1 MTRKFIKDYIV
12 EYKNT
17 LDKDVSNEILKLQDL
32 VNETKSLNSKVI
44 IAGNGGSASIA
55 SHISI
60 DLTKQAKIRTV
71 NFNEANLITCFSND
85 FGYENWLVKSI
96 EYYSDRNDLI
106 ILISS
111 SGKSSNMVNAA
122 KFIKMKKM
130 KLITFTGFDI
140 DNPLKKLGDLNFW
153 VNSKSYNIIENTHQ
167 IWLTILCDSIVG
179 KREYPA

>member
-1 MTRKFIKDYIV
+1 MPK
-12 EYKNT
+12 KN
-17 LDKDVSNEILKLQDL
+17 KIIL
-32 VNETKSLNSKVI
+32 
-44 IAGNGGSASIA
+44 AGNGASAAIS
-55 SHISI
+55 SHLAI
-60 DLTKQAKIRTV
+60 DFTKAAGVRAV
-71 NFNEANLITCFSND
+71 NFNESSLLTCFSND
-85 FGYENWLVKSI
+85 FGYQNWLVKSI
-96 EYYSDRNDLI
+96 EYYSDSNDLI

-111 SGKSSNMVNAA
+111 SGKSRNMVNAA